1 MKPVVEHLEDRPALS
16 TVTCVNH
23 VLTITGDSANNDVT
37 VSVTDVGYTQ
47 PKVIVDVDA
56 IHKVYNLSNVQA
68 INVTLNGGGDWFVYA
83 NNPGDEFNDYFPVD
97 DSHVTVSV
105 NGSGGDD
112 GLVILGGSAKY
123 VMSGNSGDD
132 VIDCGGTTGGA
143 TLKGGAGDDILIG
156 SDGNDS
162 LLGGDGWDQIDCGDG
177 NDTVDGGAGSNDI
190 YAKDYLGVGDAD
202 VIYKHATDTV
212 FADPE
217 DTITLV

>member
-1 MKPVVEHLEDRPALS
+1 MKPVLEILEGRLTPS

-23 VLTITGDSANNDVT
+23 VLTITGDNAVNDVAVT
-37 VSVTDVGYTQ
+37 VTDVGYSQ
-47 PKVIVDVDA
+47 PKVIVDLDS
-56 IHKVYNLSNVQA
+56 IHKVYNLSNVWQ

-83 NNPGDEFNDYFPVD
+83 NNPGDENNDYFPVD

-112 GLVILGGSAKY
+112 GLIILGGSAKY
-123 VMSGNSGDD
+123 TMSGNSGDD

-143 TLKGGAGDDILIG
+143 TLKGGAGDDILSG
-156 SDGNDS
+156 SDGNDL

-190 YAKDYLGVGDAD
+190 YARDYLGAGDAD
-202 VIYKHATDTV
+202 VIYQHATDTV
-212 FADPE
+212 FSDPS
-217 DTITLV
+217 DTIILV